1 MIENT
6 ESHERFDEEEKK
18 YLWKTYAAK
27 FWLSIAVS
35 LHEVNQKCT
44 VPLFSYQIQ
53 EEYNGLSRMG
63 RNYNHMLGFGLDS
76 RTYDRIKKD
85 MIQEYL
91 KNVNDILA
99 SRFCIIGFDNYAH
112 IYRGVNLRQNREA
125 QYITSNY
132 TVVGVT
138 KLPENR
144 DVSFEPVRLTPAI
157 SLASLPSEIQDLKPF
172 ENRVSNFS

>member
-1 MIENT
+1 MV
-6 ESHERFDEEEKK
+6 
-18 YLWKTYAAK
+18 
-27 FWLSIAVS
+27 VS

-76 RTYDRIKKD
+76 RTYDRMKNIMIGEYIKNLNKV
-85 MIQEYL
+85 IE
-91 KNVNDILA
+91 

-112 IYRGVNLRQNREA
+112 IYRGVNLRLNREA

-132 TVVGVT
+132 TVVGIT
-138 KLPENR
+138 KLPSNR
-144 DVSFEPVRLTPAI
+144 DISFEPIRLTQKI
-157 SLASLPSEIQDLKPF
+157 SLASLPSDIKDLQTF
-172 ENRVSNFS
+172 ENIVSDLVASLYFHFVRF